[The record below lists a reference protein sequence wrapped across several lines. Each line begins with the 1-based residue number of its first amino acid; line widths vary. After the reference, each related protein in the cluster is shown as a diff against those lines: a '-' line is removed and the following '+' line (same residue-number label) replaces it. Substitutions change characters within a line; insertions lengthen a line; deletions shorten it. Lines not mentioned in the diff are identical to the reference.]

1 MKKTIIKGI
10 YLFVVF
16 LAALFGIS
24 AVMNKG
30 NTDMTTEMG
39 QAEFPLVTMQI
50 GEYQVNRLHGY
61 AYDMDTSYLRD
72 TVLPIG
78 EDRNVS
84 FTIDTYGNII
94 EMLSFEV
101 RSINGERLVESTEI
115 ENYRQIEDRIQCDIT
130 LKDLISAGEEYM
142 LVLHVKPRE
151 IDSIRY
157 YTRIIQSEEMY
168 IQEKLEYVLDFHN
181 RTFDR
186 EAAAELTK
194 YLESNSDGDNT
205 TLHKVT
211 IHSSFKQVTWGDLTV
226 QRITDAVVDIKE
238 LEERTGSFLLEYIAL
253 GQDSGEK
260 TYYQVREYYRIRYTP
275 DRMYLLDFDREM
287 TQIFDEDADVYAN
300 NKIMLG
306 IVDKEVEFQESYGGN
321 TLVFVSSNKLYSYN
335 VMDQKLA
342 LLFSFFTKDGDVT
355 DLRDGYSRHKIK
367 ILNVDE
373 TGNVQFLVYGY
384 MNRGRHEG
392 EVGVSIYFYN
402 SMTNTVEEQVYIPYN
417 RSYELLKSDV
427 EKLAYINKAGICYLM
442 LGGTVY
448 AIDLQTRDYSVV
460 ISDLKEDNYKVS
472 KSNKMLVW
480 QEGGDKYNCTA
491 LKLFNMGTET
501 EEEIT
506 AGNGEYIALLG
517 FMEEDLIYGLAR
529 QKDIASSHAG
539 ISTFPMYCLKIQ
551 GEDGKTLKN
560 YHENDIFVVDSF
572 ITENQIILSRV
583 IWDEETGSYLPA
595 ADDQIMS
602 TEKVETGSNSINSV
616 VIDRYETVLQV
627 AVKEEVNAKTIKKLT
642 PKEVLFE
649 GNREIIT
656 QENKSKEEHFY
667 VYGKNGIEGI
677 FSDAGKAVV
686 YAYANAGVIVDDE
699 GNYIWRRSAR
709 STKNQIM
716 AIEGEQVTEQNST
729 LSVCLDT
736 ILKFEGV
743 SRSTQY
749 LLGQGNTV
757 TSILEASM
765 KNVQVLDLS
774 GCSLDAVLY
783 YVNMDI
789 PVLAMLQDGN
799 AVLIVGFNE
808 LNIVIM
814 DPLTGTVYKKGMNDS
829 TNWFEEN
836 GNHFITYARQKK
848 D

>member
-10 YLFVVF
+10 YLFIVF

-24 AVMNKG
+24 AVMNQG

-50 GEYQVNRLHGY
+50 DDYQVNRLHGY
-61 AYDMDTSYLRD
+61 ANDMDTSYLRD
-72 TVLPIG
+72 TLLPIG
-78 EDRNVS
+78 DDRKVT
-84 FTIDTYGNII
+84 FVIDTYGNEI
-94 EMLSFEV
+94 ESLFFEV

-115 ENYRQIEDRIQCDIT
+115 ENFREVENQIQCNIT

-142 LVLHVKPRE
+142 LVLHVKPKDRNN
-151 IDSIRY
+151 IRY

-194 YLESNSDGDNT
+194 YLESNSQGDNS

-211 IHSSFKQVTWGDLTV
+211 IHSSFKQVTWGDLEVRRLTTP
-226 QRITDAVVDIKE
+226 IIDIKE
-238 LEERTGSFLLEYIAL
+238 LEERTGSFLLEYL
-253 GQDSGEK
+253 VYTQDSGER

-287 TQIFDEDADVYAN
+287 TQIFDENANVFAN

-306 IVDKEVEFQESYGGN
+306 IVDKNVEFQESYGGN
-321 TLVFVSSNKLYSYN
+321 TMAFVGSNKLYSYN

-342 LLFSFFTKDGDVT
+342 LLFSFYNEEDVT
-355 DLRDGYSRHKIK
+355 DLRDSYSRHKIK
-367 ILNVDE
+367 VLNVDE
-373 TGNVQFLVYGY
+373 AGNVQYLVYGY
-384 MNRGRHEG
+384 MNRGKHEG
-392 EVGVSIYFYN
+392 EVGVSVYFYN
-402 SMTNTVEEQVYIPYN
+402 SMTNTVEEQVYIPYD
-417 RSYELLKSDV
+417 RSYEMLKSDV
-427 EKLAYINKAGICYLM
+427 ENLAYINKSGICYLM
-442 LGGTVY
+442 LEGAVY
-448 AIDLQTRDYSVV
+448 AIDLQSRDYSIIV
-460 ISDLKEDNYKVS
+460 SGLKEDGYKVS
-472 KSNKMLVW
+472 ESNKMLVW
-480 QEGGDKYNCTA
+480 QDGGDRYGCTA
-491 LKLFNMGTET
+491 LKIYNMGTET

-506 AGNGEYIALLG
+506 AGSGEYIALLG

-529 QKDIASSHAG
+529 ERDIASNRAG
-539 ISTFPMYCLKIQ
+539 ISSFPMYCLKIR
-551 GEDGKTLKN
+551 GENGELLKN
-560 YHENDIFVVDSF
+560 YHEEGIFVVDSA
-572 ITENQIILSRV
+572 IAENQIILSRV
-583 IWDEETGSYLPA
+583 VWDEETESYLPTT
-595 ADDQIMS
+595 DDQIMS
-602 TEKVETGSNSINSV
+602 TEENNIGSNSINSV
-616 VIDRYETVLQV
+616 VIDRYETVLQI
-627 AVKEEVNAKTIKKLT
+627 AVKEELNAKTIKKLT

-649 GNREIIT
+649 GGREIT
-656 QENKSKEEHFY
+656 MQENKSQEKHFY
-667 VYGKNGIEGI
+667 VYGKNGIEGV

-686 YAYANAGVIVDDE
+686 FAYANAGVIVDDE
-699 GNYIWRRSAR
+699 GDYIWRRSAR

-749 LLGQGNTV
+749 LLQQGNTAV
-757 TSILEASM
+757 SILEASL
-765 KNVQVLDLS
+765 KNAQILDLS

-808 LNIVIM
+808 LNIVVM
-814 DPLTGTVYKKGMNDS
+814 DPITGTVYKKGMNDS

-836 GNHFITYARQKK
+836 GNNFITYARQKA